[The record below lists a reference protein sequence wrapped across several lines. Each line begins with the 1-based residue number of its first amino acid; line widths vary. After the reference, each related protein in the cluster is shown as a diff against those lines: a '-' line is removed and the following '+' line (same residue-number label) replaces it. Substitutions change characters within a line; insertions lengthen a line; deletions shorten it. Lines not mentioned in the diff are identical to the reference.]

1 MSAFQGPQSLACT
14 HRPQVSTC
22 FLNSSRNAS
31 GGDKNLIQLIKAYY
45 ITAAVDGDV
54 EMESSVGWLQI
65 LHPTAGGIYSHHRY
79 FTSLPTKAIQ
89 LFMLS
94 HCIVD

>member
-1 MSAFQGPQSLACT
+1 M
-14 HRPQVSTC
+14 C

-31 GGDKNLIQLIKAYY
+31 GGDKNLIQLIKAYF

-65 LHPTAGGIYSHHRY
+65 LHPTAGGIYSHQRY
-79 FTSLPTKAIQ
+79 FTSLPTKAILKRTQHQ

>member
-1 MSAFQGPQSLACT
+1 M
-14 HRPQVSTC
+14 
-22 FLNSSRNAS
+22 S

-65 LHPTAGGIYSHHRY
+65 LHPTADGIYSHHRY
-79 FTSLPTKAIQ
+79 FTSWPTKAILKHMQHQ

>member
-1 MSAFQGPQSLACT
+1 M
-14 HRPQVSTC
+14 C

-65 LHPTAGGIYSHHRY
+65 LHPTAGGI
-79 FTSLPTKAIQ
+79 
-89 LFMLS
+89 
-94 HCIVD
+94 